1 MHAIRSEIASWEGA
15 QELHGL
21 LTHNQHLRIRA
32 LRIAKGLTLESV
44 ATHAGATRSRLSK
57 VENFPITPSL
67 PALGQIAEAPETTV
81 SERSRIWTHANVV
94 ICIDGCADEY
104 ARASTRAC
112 GSRGKARRPNVT
124 YLLSAISVNP
134 A

>member
-1 MHAIRSEIASWEGA
+1 MRFKARLRVGKGP

-32 LRIAKGLTLESV
+32 LRIAKGLTIESV

-57 VENFPITPSL
+57 VENFPIT
-67 PALGQIAEAPETTV
+67 
-81 SERSRIWTHANVV
+81 
-94 ICIDGCADEY
+94 DEY